1 MTSDHGTTL
10 DAIGLEVLWNR
21 LISVCNEQAVALI
34 RTSFSTVL
42 RESEDLSAGVFDAR
56 GNMIAQSVT
65 GTPGHINSMA
75 TSMHHFR
82 RVFPTEELEPGDIL
96 ITNDPWFTSG
106 QLNDLTIV
114 TPVFRGGSV
123 VAFFGNTC
131 HAADIGGRG
140 LAADARDVYE
150 EGLAIPI
157 MKLYERGEPNRDLFA
172 LIEENVRTPDVIL
185 GDIHAQ
191 VACND
196 VGGHRLLEFMDDFGL
211 ETIEGVSD
219 QILDRSEA
227 AMRDAFCAMPD
238 GVYENE
244 TFSDGFLDDDPI
256 RLVCAIEVDGDSI
269 VVDFD
274 GTSPESKLGI
284 NVVLNYTLAYTTFC
298 FKAAVNPEVPNNE
311 GSFRPVEVRA
321 PPGCI
326 LNAQRP
332 APVAGRHIIGHLVP
346 SLLFGALAK
355 IVPEQ
360 VTAEGAAGIWISQM
374 RGFDERGQFT
384 FALFSCGGTGAR
396 PSKDG
401 LGNTGFPSG
410 VAGIPAEVVE
420 TVSPLI
426 LHRREIRQDSGG
438 PGTFR
443 GGVGQTMRVGI
454 RSASD
459 WIVSSQADRVR
470 FPPRGYLGGADGAKG
485 DFWLSDGSRVD
496 PKLQRRLPPEAEIF
510 LSLPGGGGYYP
521 PLERDPDA
529 VLQDVVEGHVSIE
542 AAERDYGV
550 VIRRLKDVERLIHL
564 PEDYE
569 LDLAATRRLRDER
582 ART

>member
-1 MTSDHGTTL
+1 MASDQAATL

-21 LISVCNEQAVALI
+21 LISVCNEQAAALI
-34 RTSFSTVL
+34 RTSFSTVV

-56 GNMIAQSVT
+56 GNMVAQSVT

-82 RVFPTEELEPGDIL
+82 NVFPTEELEPGDIL

-114 TPVFRGGSV
+114 TPVFLGEQV

-150 EGLAIPI
+150 EGLYIPI

-172 LIEENVRTPDVIL
+172 MIEGNVRTPDVIL

-196 VGGHRLLEFMDDFGL
+196 VGGRRLLEFMGDFDL

-227 AMRDAFCAMPD
+227 AMRDAFRAMPD

-244 TFSDGFLDDDPI
+244 TFSDGFLEDDPI
-256 RLVCAIEVDGDSI
+256 RLACAIEVDGDSI
-269 VVDFD
+269 IVDFD

-298 FKAAVNPEVPNNE
+298 FKAAINPEVPNNE
-311 GSFRPVEVRA
+311 GSFRPVGVRA
-321 PPGCI
+321 PAGCI

-332 APVAGRHIIGHLVP
+332 APVAGRHILGHLVP
-346 SLLFGALAK
+346 NLLFGALAK
-355 IVPEQ
+355 IVPDR

-384 FALFSCGGTGAR
+384 FAIFSCGGTGAR
-396 PSKDG
+396 TQQGRSRQYRVSQRRGGYPGRGDRVG
-401 LGNTGFPSG
+401 LAARAPRASG
-410 VAGIPAEVVE
+410 TAGLRRARHVPRRRRPDDARRNPLGERLDRVVAGRSCS
-420 TVSPLI
+420 VSAAWVP
-426 LHRREIRQDSGG
+426 
-438 PGTFR
+438 
-443 GGVGQTMRVGI
+443 
-454 RSASD
+454 
-459 WIVSSQADRVR
+459 
-470 FPPRGYLGGADGAKG
+470 
-485 DFWLSDGSRVD
+485 
-496 PKLQRRLPPEAEIF
+496 RRLGRSERRLLAVRWQPRRPEAPAAAAAGHGD
-510 LSLPGGGGYYP
+510 LP
-521 PLERDPDA
+521 
-529 VLQDVVEGHVSIE
+529 
-542 AAERDYGV
+542 
-550 VIRRLKDVERLIHL
+550 
-564 PEDYE
+564 
-569 LDLAATRRLRDER
+569 LATRGRRLRLAAGARCGRR
-582 ART
+582 AR

>member
-1 MTSDHGTTL
+1 MASDHDGTL
-10 DAIGLEVLWNR
+10 DSIGLEVLWNR
-21 LISVCNEQAVALI
+21 LISVCNEQAAALI
-34 RTSFSTVL
+34 RTSFSTVV

-56 GNMIAQSVT
+56 GNMIAQSIT

-82 RVFPTEELEPGDIL
+82 EVFPTEELRPGDVL

-114 TPVFRGGSV
+114 TPVFLGERV

-150 EGLAIPI
+150 EGLYIPV
-157 MKLYERGEPNRDLFA
+157 MKLYERGERNRDLFSM
-172 LIEENVRTPDVIL
+172 IEGNVRTPDVIL

-196 VGGHRLLEFMDDFGL
+196 VGGRRLLEFMEDFEL
-211 ETIEGVSD
+211 DTLEGVSD

-227 AMRDAFCAMPD
+227 AMRSAFRAMPD

-256 RLVCAIEVDGDSI
+256 RLACAIEVDGDSV

-284 NVVLNYTLAYTTFC
+284 NVVLNYTRAYATFC
-298 FKAAVNPEVPNNE
+298 FKAAINPEVPNNE
-311 GSFRPVEVRA
+311 GAFRPVEVRA
-321 PPGCI
+321 PAGCI

-332 APVAGRHIIGHLVP
+332 APVAGRHILGHLVP
-346 SLLFGALAK
+346 NLMFGALAQV
-355 IVPEQ
+355 VPDR
-360 VTAEGAAGIWISQM
+360 VTAEGAAGIWITQA

-384 FALFSCGGTGAR
+384 FAIFSCGGTGAR
-396 PSKDG
+396 PNKDG

-410 VAGIPAEVVE
+410 VAGIPAEVIE

-426 LHRREIRQDSGG
+426 LREREIRQDSGG
-438 PGTFR
+438 PGRFR
-443 GGVGQTMRVGI
+443 GGVGQTMRLGI
-454 RSASD
+454 RSESD

-470 FPPRGYLGGADGAKG
+470 FAPRGYLGGADGARG
-485 DFWLSDGSRVD
+485 DFRLSDGSHVD
-496 PKLQRRLPPEAEIF
+496 PKLQRRLAPDTEIL
-510 LSLPGGGGYYP
+510 LSLPGGGGYGS
-521 PLERDPDA
+521 PLERDPSA
-529 VLQDVVEGHVSIE
+529 VLDDVVQGHVSIE
-542 AAERDYGV
+542 SAERDYGV
-550 VIRRLKDVERLIHL
+550 VVRRLKEEAKLIHL

-569 LDLAATRRLRDER
+569 LDLAATTRARKER
-582 ART
+582 AS

>member
-1 MTSDHGTTL
+1 MARDPASTL

-21 LISVCNEQAVALI
+21 LISVCNEQAAALI
-34 RTSFSTVL
+34 RTSFSTVV

-56 GNMIAQSVT
+56 GNMVAQSVT

-75 TSMHHFR
+75 TSMVHFR
-82 RVFPTEELEPGDIL
+82 DVFPTEELEPGDVL

-114 TPVFRGGSV
+114 TPVFLGERV

-150 EGLAIPI
+150 EGLYIPI
-157 MKLYERGEPNRDLFA
+157 IKLYERGEPNRDLFA
-172 LIEENVRTPDVIL
+172 MIEGNVRTPDVIL

-196 VGGHRLLEFMDDFGL
+196 VGGRRLLEFMDDFEL
-211 ETIEGVSD
+211 ETLEAVSD

-227 AMRDAFCAMPD
+227 AMRSAFRAMPD

-244 TFSDGFLDDDPI
+244 AFSDGFLDDDPI
-256 RLVCAIEVDGDSI
+256 RLACAIEVDGDSI

-284 NVVLNYTLAYTTFC
+284 NVVLNYTRAYATFC
-298 FKAAVNPEVPNNE
+298 FKAALNPEVPNNE

-321 PPGCI
+321 PAGCI

-332 APVAGRHIIGHLVP
+332 APVAGRHILGHLVP
-346 SLLFGALAK
+346 NLLFGALAK
-355 IVPEQ
+355 VVPER
-360 VTAEGAAGIWISQM
+360 VTAEGAAGIWITQA
-374 RGFDERGQFT
+374 RGFSERGQFT
-384 FALFSCGGTGAR
+384 FPIFSCGGTGAR
-396 PSKDG
+396 SNKDG

-410 VAGIPAEVVE
+410 VAGIPAEVIE
-420 TVSPLI
+420 TVSPLV
-426 LHRREIRQDSGG
+426 LFERQVRPDSGG

-443 GGVGQTMRVGI
+443 GGVGQSMRVGI
-454 RSASD
+454 RSERD

-470 FPPRGYLGGADGAKG
+470 FAPRGYLGGADGARG
-485 DFWLSDGSRVD
+485 DFWLSDGSHVD
-496 PKLQRRLPPEAEIF
+496 PKLQRELPPEMEIL
-510 LSLPGGGGYYP
+510 LSLPGGGGYGP
-521 PLERDPDA
+521 PFERNPSA
-529 VLQDVVEGHVSIE
+529 VLDDVVQGHVSIE
-542 AAERDYGV
+542 SAERDYGV
-550 VIRRLKDVERLIHL
+550 VIRRLKDAAKLIHL

-569 LDLAATRRLRDER
+569 LDLAATER
-582 ART
+582 ARAARSL

>member
-1 MTSDHGTTL
+1 MSNDDTATL

-21 LISVCNEQAVALI
+21 LISVCNEQAAALI
-34 RTSFSTVL
+34 RTSFSTVV

-56 GNMIAQSVT
+56 GNMVAQSVT

-82 RVFPTEELEPGDIL
+82 DAFPFEELEPGDIL

-114 TPVFRGGSV
+114 TPVFYGKRV

-140 LAADARDVYE
+140 LAADARDVFE
-150 EGLAIPI
+150 EGLYIPV
-157 MKLYERGEPNRDLFA
+157 MKLYERGEANRDLFA
-172 LIEENVRTPDVIL
+172 MIEGNVRTPDVIL
-185 GDIHAQ
+185 GDMHAQ

-196 VGGHRLLEFMDDFGL
+196 VGARRLLEFMEDFEL
-211 ETIEGVSD
+211 ETLEGVSD

-227 AMRDAFCAMPD
+227 AMRSAFAEMPD

-244 TFSDGFLDDDPI
+244 TYSDGFLDEDPI
-256 RLVCAIEVDGDSI
+256 KLACAIEVKGDGI

-274 GTSPESKLGI
+274 GTSPASKLGI
-284 NVVLNYTLAYTTFC
+284 NVVLNYTRAYATFC
-298 FKAAVNPEVPNNE
+298 FKAAINPEVPNNE
-311 GSFRPVEVRA
+311 GAFRPVDVRA
-321 PPGCI
+321 PEGCI

-332 APVAGRHIIGHLVP
+332 APVAGRHILGHLVP
-346 SLLFGALAK
+346 NLLFGALAQ
-355 IVPEQ
+355 IVPDR
-360 VTAEGAAGIWISQM
+360 VTAEGAASIWLTQA

-384 FALFSCGGTGAR
+384 FAIFSCGGTGAR
-396 PSKDG
+396 PNKDG

-410 VAGIPAEVVE
+410 VAGIPAEVIE
-420 TVSPLI
+420 TVSPLV
-426 LHRREIRQDSGG
+426 LYERAIRPDSGG

-454 RSASD
+454 RSERD

-470 FPPRGYLGGADGAKG
+470 SGPRGYLGGGDGAKG
-485 DFWLSDGSRVD
+485 DFWLSDGSHVD
-496 PKLQRRLPPEAEIF
+496 PKLQRELPPAMEVF
-510 LSLPGGGGYYP
+510 LSLPGGGGYGS
-521 PLERDPDA
+521 PLERDPAA
-529 VLQDVVEGHVSIE
+529 VLEDVVQGHVSIE
-542 AAERDYGV
+542 AAERDYRV
-550 VIRRLKDVERLIHL
+550 VIRRLKDPAKLIHM

-569 LDLAATRRLRDER
+569 LDDVATAAARAER
-582 ART
+582 AAG